1 MIQIYLPD
9 NTNFQK
15 NGDFAILPSA
25 CEINTEI
32 NGNWQLILTHPID
45 EEGRWK
51 YIQDG
56 AVIKAESF
64 NGEQLFRI
72 KNKTKSDSGVS
83 AEADPIFL
91 DAIDD
96 CFIIDKR
103 PTNASGQKALDEIIV
118 NKKYSG
124 ESNITKTSTA
134 YYHYKNLMEAINGDD
149 DNSFLKRWGGEVLYD
164 NFKIIINNKIGEDN
178 GVEVRYGKNTV
189 KNGLRESV
197 DTTGVFT
204 RIYPK
209 AYNGRTMSGN
219 GYLDSPLIGYYP
231 TVKITTIEFSDI
243 KMAEDAQAGDEE
255 KGIIICETQSQ
266 LDEAL
271 RRKCEEQFELGLDKP
286 KVTIEAEMVLLENTS
301 EYKDYK
307 VLEKVRL
314 GDTVNCN
321 NTKLGISTKARI
333 IKLTYDS
340 IKRAV
345 TSVTIGQ
352 AEYDYFNNL
361 TTGISSAT
369 GKANEAADTANK
381 AAGTAN
387 ESAKGANEA
396 AGAANGAAQTAGN
409 AANNAND
416 AKKAAEEAARK
427 ALEAAEKAES
437 AEGPQG
443 PPGKD
448 GVTPDIKADAT
459 VDDNTGTPSVAVEK
473 MGTTENPKFTF
484 KFKNLKGLKG
494 DTGARGQQGPQG
506 EQGVAGPQGPKGD
519 TGERGPQGLKG
530 DTGARG
536 PQGLKGDTG
545 PQGPKGDTGPRG
557 PQGIQGPQGPPGK
570 DGVTPD
576 IKADATV
583 DDNTGTPSVAVEK
596 MGTTEN
602 PKFTFKFKN
611 LKGLKGD
618 TGARGQQGPQGEQG
632 VAGPQG
638 PKGDT
643 GERGPQGLKGDTG
656 ARGPQG
662 LKGDTGPQGPK
673 GDTGPR
679 GPQGI
684 QGPQGP
690 PGLTPDDYLP
700 LSGGTLTGNLY
711 GQYLVG
717 TWLQTTADTHL
728 GSKPPKVAVLDAS
741 GWVYHR
747 TPEELLQDIGAAK
760 AIHTHTKGQVGLSA
774 VDNIRQYS
782 ANNPPPYP
790 VLKVNGKT
798 GAVVLNYKD
807 IGAVQSGGVKGQDGV
822 HEMALSWD
830 GERVIAGVDNN
841 AATKQLIAVGDDE
854 VSDTGWVFAWAS
866 TNWVS
871 DNTAPFLTA
880 TRKVGKVV
888 NINFDLT
895 ARIKITGATEEQAKL
910 AIYSINK
917 LMTPTHYWRQCIV
930 SEKGK
935 RNTLFMTEDPKNGLC
950 IKIFGDGLDVSDRIY
965 GTITYLI

>member
-448 GVTPDIKADAT
+448 GVTPDITADAT

-473 MGTTENPKFTF
+473 MGT
-484 KFKNLKGLKG
+484 
-494 DTGARGQQGPQG
+494 
-506 EQGVAGPQGPKGD
+506 
-519 TGERGPQGLKG
+519 
-530 DTGARG
+530 
-536 PQGLKGDTG
+536 
-545 PQGPKGDTGPRG
+545 
-557 PQGIQGPQGPPGK
+557 I
-570 DGVTPD
+570 
-576 IKADATV
+576 
-583 DDNTGTPSVAVEK
+583 
-596 MGTTEN
+596 EN

-807 IGAVQSGGVKGQDGV
+807 VGAVQSGGVKGQDGV

>member
-164 NFKIIINNKIGEDN
+164 NFKIIINNKIGEEN

-314 GDTVNCN
+314 GDTVHCN
-321 NTKLGISTKARI
+321 NTKLGISTKARA

-409 AANNAND
+409 AANNANS
-416 AKKAAEEAARK
+416 AQKAAEEAARK

-448 GVTPDIKADAT
+448 GVTPTITADAT
-459 VDDNTGTPSVAVEK
+459 VDANTGTPSVAVEK
-473 MGTTENPKFTF
+473 TGTTENPKFTF
-484 KFKNLKGLKG
+484 KFENLKG
-494 DTGARGQQGPQG
+494 P
-506 EQGVAGPQGPKGD
+506 
-519 TGERGPQGLKG
+519 KG

-536 PQGLKGDTG
+536 PQG
-545 PQGPKGDTGPRG
+545 
-557 PQGIQGPQGPPGK
+557 
-570 DGVTPD
+570 
-576 IKADATV
+576 
-583 DDNTGTPSVAVEK
+583 
-596 MGTTEN
+596 
-602 PKFTFKFKN
+602 
-611 LKGLKGD
+611 
-618 TGARGQQGPQGEQG
+618 PQGEQG
-632 VAGPQG
+632 IAGAQG

-711 GQYLVG
+711 GQYIVG

-728 GSKPPKVAVLDAS
+728 DSRPPKVAVLDAS

>member
-15 NGDFAILPSA
+15 NGDFTILPSA
-25 CEINTEI
+25 CEINAEI
-32 NGNWQLILTHPID
+32 NGNWQLLLTHPID

-56 AVIKAESF
+56 AVIKVESF

-134 YYHYKNLMEAINGDD
+134 YYHYKNLIEAINGDD

-189 KNGLRESV
+189 KNGLRESI

-219 GYLDSPLIGYYP
+219 GYVDSPLIGYYP
-231 TVKITTIEFSDI
+231 TVKITTIEFNDI

-271 RRKCEEQFELGLDKP
+271 RRKCEEQFELGLDEP

-314 GDTVNCN
+314 GDTVHCN

-340 IKRAV
+340 IKRAA

-448 GVTPDIKADAT
+448 GVTPDITADAT
-459 VDDNTGTPSVAVEK
+459 VDANTGTPSVAVER
-473 MGTTENPKFTF
+473 
-484 KFKNLKGLKG
+484 
-494 DTGARGQQGPQG
+494 TGIA
-506 EQGVAGPQGPKGD
+506 
-519 TGERGPQGLKG
+519 
-530 DTGARG
+530 
-536 PQGLKGDTG
+536 
-545 PQGPKGDTGPRG
+545 
-557 PQGIQGPQGPPGK
+557 
-570 DGVTPD
+570 
-576 IKADATV
+576 
-583 DDNTGTPSVAVEK
+583 
-596 MGTTEN
+596 EN

-760 AIHTHTKGQVGLSA
+760 AIHTHTTGQVGLSA

-807 IGAVQSGGVKGQDGV
+807 VGAVQSGGVKGQDGV

-830 GERVIAGVDNN
+830 GENVIAGVDNN
-841 AATKQLIAVGDDE
+841 AAVKKLVSITDLKESAWTGLYSTGNIVTDGSQPWIVHMKRYGPIVNFYLDAVAKVTLSSG
-854 VSDTGWVFAWAS
+854 TAWPLAY
-866 TNWVS
+866 
-871 DNTAPFLTA
+871 
-880 TRKVGKVV
+880 
-888 NINFDLT
+888 NIGEIFMP
-895 ARIKITGATEEQAKL
+895 KFF
-910 AIYSINK
+910 
-917 LMTPTHYWRQCIV
+917 WRQ
-930 SEKGK
+930 SANTQQGK
-935 RNTLFMTEDPKNGLC
+935 KVFLEIMQDPKYNLC
-950 IKIFGDGLDVSDRIY
+950 VKVSGETISAGDRISAV
-965 GTITYLI
+965 ITYMV

>member
-448 GVTPDIKADAT
+448 GVTPDIT
-459 VDDNTGTPSVAVEK
+459 
-473 MGTTENPKFTF
+473 
-484 KFKNLKGLKG
+484 
-494 DTGARGQQGPQG
+494 
-506 EQGVAGPQGPKGD
+506 
-519 TGERGPQGLKG
+519 
-530 DTGARG
+530 
-536 PQGLKGDTG
+536 
-545 PQGPKGDTGPRG
+545 
-557 PQGIQGPQGPPGK
+557 
-570 DGVTPD
+570 
-576 IKADATV
+576 ADATV

-895 ARIKITGATEEQAKL
+895 ARVKITGATEEQAKL
-910 AIYSINK
+910 VIYSINK

-950 IKIFGDGLDVSDRIY
+950 IKIFGEDLDVSDRIY

>member
-1 MIQIYLPD
+1 MIQLYMPN
-9 NTNFQK
+9 NTKFEV
-15 NGDFAILPSA
+15 NGDVILMPIS
-25 CEINTEI
+25 CRTRQTL
-32 NGNWQLILTHPID
+32 NGNWTTTLVHTLD
-45 EEGRWK
+45 ESGRYK
-51 YIQDG
+51 FIEEG
-56 AVIKAESF
+56 AVIKAPF
-64 NGEQLFRI
+64 FDTEQLYRI
-72 KNKTKSDSGVS
+72 IEVEKSESRII
-83 AEADPIFL
+83 AEAKPIFL
-91 DAIDD
+91 DAANECMILDV
-96 CFIIDKR
+96 R
-103 PTNASGQKALDEIIV
+103 PTNATGQQALNIILG
-118 NKKYSG
+118 NSKYTGS
-124 ESNITKTSTA
+124 SDISRRNTA
-134 YYHYKNLMEAINGDD
+134 YYQFKNILEILNGSD
-149 DNSFLKRWGGEVLYD
+149 DNSFINRWGGEIWFD
-164 NFKIIINNKIGEDN
+164 NYHVIINNRIGKDR
-178 GVEVRYGKNTV
+178 GYEVVYGKNIQKDGLTENVDLSTV
-189 KNGLRESV
+189 V
-197 DTTGVFT
+197 T
-204 RIYPK
+204 RIIPK
-209 AYNGRTMSGN
+209 AYNGRTLGSNM
-219 GYLDSPLIGYYP
+219 LWVDSPLINKYP
-231 TVKITTIEFSDI
+231 IIYTKVIEYPDVVLV
-243 KMAEDAQAGDEE
+243 EDLQGEPKDGD
-255 KGIIICETQSQ
+255 IICET
-266 LDEAL
+266 LDDLNKVLIEKANAEYEGG
-271 RRKCEEQFELGLDKP
+271 KDKP
-286 KVTIEAEMVLLENTS
+286 SVTIKASVVLLSEME

-307 VLEKVRL
+307 NLVDVHL
-314 GDTVNCN
+314 GDTVNCKHN
-321 NTKLGISTKARI
+321 RLNIETKARVIELEYDHIKKTVTDI
-333 IKLTYDS
+333 I
-340 IKRAV
+340 
-345 TSVTIGQ
+345 IGDFK
-352 AEYDYFNNL
+352 YDYFNNL

-409 AANNAND
+409 AANNANS
-416 AKKAAEEAARK
+416 AQKAAEEAARK

-448 GVTPDIKADAT
+448 GVTPTITADAT
-459 VDDNTGTPSVAVEK
+459 VDANTGTPSVAVEK
-473 MGTTENPKFTF
+473 TGTTENPKFTF
-484 KFKNLKGLKG
+484 KFENLKGPKGDTGAPGPQGEQGIAGPQGPKG

-536 PQGLKGDTG
+536 PQGLKG
-545 PQGPKGDTGPRG
+545 
-557 PQGIQGPQGPPGK
+557 
-570 DGVTPD
+570 
-576 IKADATV
+576 
-583 DDNTGTPSVAVEK
+583 N
-596 MGTTEN
+596 
-602 PKFTFKFKN
+602 
-611 LKGLKGD
+611 
-618 TGARGQQGPQGEQG
+618 
-632 VAGPQG
+632 
-638 PKGDT
+638 
-643 GERGPQGLKGDTG
+643 
-656 ARGPQG
+656 
-662 LKGDTGPQGPK
+662 TGPQGPK

-807 IGAVQSGGVKGQDGV
+807 VGAVQSGGVKGQDGV

-895 ARIKITGATEEQAKL
+895 AKIKITGATEEQAKL

-935 RNTLFMTEDPKNGLC
+935 KNTLFMTEDLKNGLC
-950 IKIFGDGLDVSDRIY
+950 IKIFGEGLDVGDRIY

>member
-25 CEINTEI
+25 CEINAEI
-32 NGNWQLILTHPID
+32 NGNWQLLLTHPID

-134 YYHYKNLMEAINGDD
+134 YYSYKNLIEAINGDD

-189 KNGLRESV
+189 KNGLRESI

-219 GYLDSPLIGYYP
+219 GYVDSPLIGYYP

-271 RRKCEEQFELGLDKP
+271 RRKCEEQFELGLDEP
-286 KVTIEAEMVLLENTS
+286 KVTIEAEMVLLENAS

-314 GDTVNCN
+314 GDTVHCN

-448 GVTPDIKADAT
+448 GVTPDIT
-459 VDDNTGTPSVAVEK
+459 
-473 MGTTENPKFTF
+473 
-484 KFKNLKGLKG
+484 
-494 DTGARGQQGPQG
+494 
-506 EQGVAGPQGPKGD
+506 
-519 TGERGPQGLKG
+519 
-530 DTGARG
+530 
-536 PQGLKGDTG
+536 
-545 PQGPKGDTGPRG
+545 
-557 PQGIQGPQGPPGK
+557 
-570 DGVTPD
+570 
-576 IKADATV
+576 ADATV

-807 IGAVQSGGVKGQDGV
+807 VGAVQSGGVKGQDGV

-935 RNTLFMTEDPKNGLC
+935 KNTLFMTEDQKNGLC
-950 IKIFGDGLDVSDRIY
+950 IKIFGEGLDVGDRIY

>member
-25 CEINTEI
+25 CEINAEI
-32 NGNWQLILTHPID
+32 NGNWQLLLTHPID

-134 YYHYKNLMEAINGDD
+134 YYSYKNLIEAINGDD

-189 KNGLRESV
+189 KNGLRESI

-219 GYLDSPLIGYYP
+219 GYVDSPLIGYYP

-271 RRKCEEQFELGLDKP
+271 RRKCEEQFELGLDEP
-286 KVTIEAEMVLLENTS
+286 KVTIEAEMVLLENAS

-409 AANNAND
+409 AANNANS
-416 AKKAAEEAARK
+416 AQKAAEEAARK

-448 GVTPDIKADAT
+448 GVTPDITADAT

-473 MGTTENPKFTF
+473 MGTIENPKFTF

-536 PQGLKGDTG
+536 
-545 PQGPKGDTGPRG
+545 
-557 PQGIQGPQGPPGK
+557 
-570 DGVTPD
+570 
-576 IKADATV
+576 
-583 DDNTGTPSVAVEK
+583 S
-596 MGTTEN
+596 
-602 PKFTFKFKN
+602 
-611 LKGLKGD
+611 
-618 TGARGQQGPQGEQG
+618 
-632 VAGPQG
+632 
-638 PKGDT
+638 
-643 GERGPQGLKGDTG
+643 
-656 ARGPQG
+656 QG

-807 IGAVQSGGVKGQDGV
+807 VGAVQSGGVKGQDGV

-935 RNTLFMTEDPKNGLC
+935 KNTLFMTEDLKNGLC
-950 IKIFGDGLDVSDRIY
+950 IKIFGEGLDVGDRIY

>member
-255 KGIIICETQSQ
+255 KGVIICETQSQ

-448 GVTPDIKADAT
+448 GVTPDIT
-459 VDDNTGTPSVAVEK
+459 
-473 MGTTENPKFTF
+473 
-484 KFKNLKGLKG
+484 
-494 DTGARGQQGPQG
+494 
-506 EQGVAGPQGPKGD
+506 
-519 TGERGPQGLKG
+519 
-530 DTGARG
+530 
-536 PQGLKGDTG
+536 
-545 PQGPKGDTGPRG
+545 
-557 PQGIQGPQGPPGK
+557 
-570 DGVTPD
+570 
-576 IKADATV
+576 ADATV

>member
-197 DTTGVFT
+197 DATGVFT

-448 GVTPDIKADAT
+448 GVTPDIT
-459 VDDNTGTPSVAVEK
+459 
-473 MGTTENPKFTF
+473 
-484 KFKNLKGLKG
+484 
-494 DTGARGQQGPQG
+494 
-506 EQGVAGPQGPKGD
+506 
-519 TGERGPQGLKG
+519 
-530 DTGARG
+530 
-536 PQGLKGDTG
+536 
-545 PQGPKGDTGPRG
+545 
-557 PQGIQGPQGPPGK
+557 
-570 DGVTPD
+570 
-576 IKADATV
+576 ADATV

-790 VLKVNGKT
+790 VLEVNGKT

>member
-134 YYHYKNLMEAINGDD
+134 YYHYKNLMEAINGDN

-557 PQGIQGPQGPPGK
+557 PQGIQGPQGPPG
-570 DGVTPD
+570 
-576 IKADATV
+576 
-583 DDNTGTPSVAVEK
+583 
-596 MGTTEN
+596 
-602 PKFTFKFKN
+602 
-611 LKGLKGD
+611 
-618 TGARGQQGPQGEQG
+618 
-632 VAGPQG
+632 
-638 PKGDT
+638 
-643 GERGPQGLKGDTG
+643 
-656 ARGPQG
+656 
-662 LKGDTGPQGPK
+662 
-673 GDTGPR
+673 
-679 GPQGI
+679 
-684 QGPQGP
+684 
-690 PGLTPDDYLP
+690 LTPDDYLP

-895 ARIKITGATEEQAKL
+895 ARIKIPGATEEQAKL

>member
-219 GYLDSPLIGYYP
+219 GYLDSPLIGHYP

-448 GVTPDIKADAT
+448 GVTPDIT
-459 VDDNTGTPSVAVEK
+459 
-473 MGTTENPKFTF
+473 
-484 KFKNLKGLKG
+484 
-494 DTGARGQQGPQG
+494 
-506 EQGVAGPQGPKGD
+506 
-519 TGERGPQGLKG
+519 
-530 DTGARG
+530 
-536 PQGLKGDTG
+536 
-545 PQGPKGDTGPRG
+545 
-557 PQGIQGPQGPPGK
+557 
-570 DGVTPD
+570 
-576 IKADATV
+576 ADATV

-741 GWVYHR
+741 GWVYYR
-747 TPEELLQDIGAAK
+747 TPEELFQDIGAAK
-760 AIHTHTKGQVGLSA
+760 AIHTHTKEQVGLSA

-895 ARIKITGATEEQAKL
+895 ARIKITAATEEQAKL

>member
-25 CEINTEI
+25 CEINAEI
-32 NGNWQLILTHPID
+32 NGNWQLLLTHPID

-134 YYHYKNLMEAINGDD
+134 YYSYKNLIEAINGDD

-189 KNGLRESV
+189 KNGLRESI

-219 GYLDSPLIGYYP
+219 GYVDSPLIGYYP

-271 RRKCEEQFELGLDKP
+271 RRKCEEQFELGLDEP

-314 GDTVNCN
+314 GDTVHCN

-448 GVTPDIKADAT
+448 GVTPDITADAT
-459 VDDNTGTPSVAVEK
+459 VDANTGTPSVAVER
-473 MGTTENPKFTF
+473 
-484 KFKNLKGLKG
+484 
-494 DTGARGQQGPQG
+494 TGIA
-506 EQGVAGPQGPKGD
+506 
-519 TGERGPQGLKG
+519 
-530 DTGARG
+530 
-536 PQGLKGDTG
+536 
-545 PQGPKGDTGPRG
+545 
-557 PQGIQGPQGPPGK
+557 
-570 DGVTPD
+570 
-576 IKADATV
+576 
-583 DDNTGTPSVAVEK
+583 
-596 MGTTEN
+596 EN

-807 IGAVQSGGVKGQDGV
+807 VGAVQSGGVKGQDGV

-935 RNTLFMTEDPKNGLC
+935 KNTLFMTEDPKNGLC
-950 IKIFGDGLDVSDRIY
+950 IKIFGEGLDVGDRIY

>member
-15 NGDFAILPSA
+15 NGDFTILPSA
-25 CEINTEI
+25 CEINAEI
-32 NGNWQLILTHPID
+32 NGNWQLLLTHPID

-56 AVIKAESF
+56 AVIKVESF

-103 PTNASGQKALDEIIV
+103 PTNASGQKVLDEIIV

-134 YYHYKNLMEAINGDD
+134 YYYYKNLIEAINGND

-197 DTTGVFT
+197 DTAGVFT

-219 GYLDSPLIGYYP
+219 GYVDSPLIEYYP
-231 TVKITTIEFSDI
+231 TVKITTIEFSDV
-243 KMAEDAQAGDEE
+243 KLAEDAQAGDEE
-255 KGIIICETQSQ
+255 KGIIICETQKQ

-271 RRKCEEQFELGLDKP
+271 KRKCEEQFESGIDEP
-286 KVTIEAEMVLLENTS
+286 KVTIEAEMALLENTS

-307 VLEKVRL
+307 ILERVRL
-314 GDTVNCN
+314 GDTVYCN
-321 NTKLGISTKARI
+321 NIKLGISTKARI

-340 IKRAV
+340 IKKAV
-345 TSVTIGQ
+345 VSVTIGQ

-361 TTGISSAT
+361 TAGISTAT

-409 AANNAND
+409 AASNANS
-416 AKKAAEEAARK
+416 AQKAAEEAAQK

-448 GVTPDIKADAT
+448 GITPDITADAT
-459 VDDNTGTPSVAVEK
+459 VDANTGTPSVTVEK
-473 MGTTENPKFTF
+473 AGNAENPKFTF
-484 KFKNLKGLKG
+484 KFKNLKGQKG
-494 DTGARGQQGPQG
+494 EPGPQG
-506 EQGVAGPQGPKGD
+506 EQGIAGPQGPKGD
-519 TGERGPQGLKG
+519 TGAKG
-530 DTGARG
+530 A
-536 PQGLKGDTG
+536 
-545 PQGPKGDTGPRG
+545 QGP
-557 PQGIQGPQGPPGK
+557 
-570 DGVTPD
+570 
-576 IKADATV
+576 
-583 DDNTGTPSVAVEK
+583 
-596 MGTTEN
+596 
-602 PKFTFKFKN
+602 
-611 LKGLKGD
+611 
-618 TGARGQQGPQGEQG
+618 
-632 VAGPQG
+632 
-638 PKGDT
+638 
-643 GERGPQGLKGDTG
+643 
-656 ARGPQG
+656 
-662 LKGDTGPQGPK
+662 KGDTGPQGPK

-711 GQYLVG
+711 GQYMVG
-717 TWLQTTADTHL
+717 TWLQTTANTHL
-728 GSKPPKVAVLDAS
+728 SSKPPKVAVLDAS
-741 GWVYHR
+741 GWIYHR
-747 TPEELLQDIGAAK
+747 TLPEML
-760 AIHTHTKGQVGLSA
+760 T
-774 VDNIRQYS
+774 
-782 ANNPPPYP
+782 
-790 VLKVNGKT
+790 
-798 GAVVLNYKD
+798 D
-807 IGAVQSGGVKGQDGV
+807 IGAVQSGGVKGQDGD
-822 HEMALSWD
+822 HKMAMSWD
-830 GERVIAGVDNN
+830 GSRIIVGVDNN
-841 AATKQLIAVGDDE
+841 AAVKQLVTEDELTPLIMGATTSNNFVTDGSKPWTTIFTKYGVVATLTIDVTTKVQLSSGTNWPVLTGIDKKLFEPQYTWRQNMSTEQGKKIFLEIVYDDRPNYGLCLKMSGETVNVGD
-854 VSDTGWVFAWAS
+854 
-866 TNWVS
+866 
-871 DNTAPFLTA
+871 
-880 TRKVGKVV
+880 
-888 NINFDLT
+888 
-895 ARIKITGATEEQAKL
+895 RISA
-910 AIYSINK
+910 
-917 LMTPTHYWRQCIV
+917 V
-930 SEKGK
+930 
-935 RNTLFMTEDPKNGLC
+935 
-950 IKIFGDGLDVSDRIY
+950 
-965 GTITYLI
+965 ITYMV

>member
-25 CEINTEI
+25 CEINAEI
-32 NGNWQLILTHPID
+32 NGNWQLLLTHPID

-134 YYHYKNLMEAINGDD
+134 YYSYKNLIEAINGDD

-189 KNGLRESV
+189 KNGLRESI

-219 GYLDSPLIGYYP
+219 GYVDSPLIGYYP

-271 RRKCEEQFELGLDKP
+271 RRKCEEQFELGLDEP

-314 GDTVNCN
+314 GDTVHCN

-448 GVTPDIKADAT
+448 GVTPDITADAT
-459 VDDNTGTPSVAVEK
+459 VDANTGTPSVAVER
-473 MGTTENPKFTF
+473 
-484 KFKNLKGLKG
+484 
-494 DTGARGQQGPQG
+494 TGIA
-506 EQGVAGPQGPKGD
+506 
-519 TGERGPQGLKG
+519 
-530 DTGARG
+530 
-536 PQGLKGDTG
+536 
-545 PQGPKGDTGPRG
+545 
-557 PQGIQGPQGPPGK
+557 
-570 DGVTPD
+570 
-576 IKADATV
+576 
-583 DDNTGTPSVAVEK
+583 
-596 MGTTEN
+596 EN

-760 AIHTHTKGQVGLSA
+760 AIHTHTKRQVGLSA

-807 IGAVQSGGVKGQDGV
+807 VGAVQSGGVKGQDGV

-935 RNTLFMTEDPKNGLC
+935 KNTLFMTEDPKNGLC
-950 IKIFGDGLDVSDRIY
+950 IKIFGEGLDVGDRIY